1 MFFHHVSLT
10 AARLLSAF
18 TFLPRH
24 ASRSR
29 SLSLSFAFFR
39 ARHSLSPAA
48 SKTRVSKLARLVSA
62 YLHPRSPT
70 FSVSFA
76 LPVWPVCIYTRT
88 RAHTC
93 TDTLHYHARHIF
105 SLYPL
110 PSFFFFHLSL
120 RHSRSS
126 YRYRVV
132 ITSIKL
138 ADRRSSS
145 EVAVIAVDLTLADVA
160 PSSSSSP
167 PSSYDA
173 AVASLIL
180 K

>member
-10 AARLLSAF
+10 TARLLSAF

-110 PSFFFFHLSL
+110 PSFFFFIFLS
-120 RHSRSS
+120 
-126 YRYRVV
+126 V
-132 ITSIKL
+132 ILDPVIVIASL
-138 ADRRSSS
+138 SRRSNSP
-145 EVAVIAVDLTLADVA
+145 IVDRPLRS
-160 PSSSSSP
+160 PSSPSTSP
-167 PSSYDA
+167 SPTSPRRRPHRRRRRTTRPSP
-173 AVASLIL
+173 V
-180 K
+180 

>member
-10 AARLLSAF
+10 TARLLSAF

-62 YLHPRSPT
+62 YLHPRSST

-93 TDTLHYHARHIF
+93 TDTLHYRVRHIF

-120 RHSRSS
+120 RRSRSS
-126 YRYRVV
+126 RYRVV

-145 EVAVIAVDLTLADVA
+145 EVAVIVVDLTLADVA
-160 PSSSSSP
+160 PESSSSSP
-167 PSSYDA
+167 STYDA